1 MKKLFVLI
9 LASLVLSG
17 CTEQQRAKGW
27 GGDSHIQLP
36 KGEKMVVVTWK
47 GTDLWFM
54 TRPLKKGEELETYK
68 FRESSSWGVMEGTI
82 TIRERAK

>member
-9 LASLVLSG
+9 LVSLVLSG

-27 GGDSHIQLP
+27 GGDSNIQLP

-54 TRPLKKGEELETYK
+54 TRPIKKGEKFETYK
-68 FRESSSWGVMEGTI
+68 FRESSSWGLMEGTI

>member
-9 LASLVLSG
+9 LVSLVLSG

-27 GGDSHIQLP
+27 GGDSNIQLP

-54 TRPLKKGEELETYK
+54 TRPIKETYK
-68 FRESSSWGVMEGTI
+68 FRESSSWGLMEGTI